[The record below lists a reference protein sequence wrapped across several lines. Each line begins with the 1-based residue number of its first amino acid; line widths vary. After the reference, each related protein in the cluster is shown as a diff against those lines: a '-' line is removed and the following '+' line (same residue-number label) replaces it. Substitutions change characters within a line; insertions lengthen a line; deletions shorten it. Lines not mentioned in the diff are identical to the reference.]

1 MIKNFN
7 RNPEGFNQWKLRNNE
22 EIQKIINSYPSC
34 YTKKDFRGEGVN
46 NSKKI
51 LTRKETERV
60 GLKFGFIGKR
70 KQPLKEVYKHSTP
83 ESITEF
89 EKSQIDEDTFRAR
102 AKAKKQRDLTSFYK
116 KKQMYKDR
124 HANLTDKQLDDKRE
138 RDRKY
143 RESIRNN

>member
-1 MIKNFN
+1 MVFKN
-7 RNPEGFNQWKLRNNE
+7 KKKA
-22 EIQKIINSYPSC
+22 KIIWYLYNPLFN
-34 YTKKDFRGEGVN
+34 FRCN
-46 NSKKI
+46 YLKIHSSFPDNKKI

-70 KQPLKEVYKHSTP
+70 KQPLKKVYTHSTP

>member
-1 MIKNFN
+1 MMKNFN
-7 RNPEGFNQWKLRNNE
+7 RNPEGFNQWKLRTNE
-22 EIQKIINSYPSC
+22 EIQKIINSYPSR

-46 NSKKI
+46 NSRKI
-51 LTRKETERV
+51 LTRKETERA

-83 ESITEF
+83 ESIAEF

-102 AKAKKQRDLTSFYK
+102 AKAKKQRDLISFYK
-116 KKQMYKDR
+116 KKQMYKVR
-124 HANLTDKQLDDKRE
+124 HANLTDKQLDDKKE

-143 RESIRNN
+143 RESLRNN